1 MKTKQELEQ
10 SIVMLEDALKSGK
23 THVATYQED
32 LDVAKKQLAN
42 VNKPVITEAQLDDIT
57 EAVEM
62 AVGNFDFS
70 DEDNYDKDFNIDYD
84 NRIQLENF
92 EFTNAQE
99 LIEEIIE
106 EVHKLFVE
114 AEELDTT
121 EADNHAPIGTPLA
134 SAYSKPVME

>member
-42 VNKPVITEAQLDDIT
+42 VNKPILTSSQLDDIN
-57 EAVEM
+57 EAVES

-70 DEDNYDKDFNIDYD
+70 DEDNYDKEFSLDYD
-84 NRIQLENF
+84 DRVQLENF
-92 EFTNAQE
+92 DFTNAQE
-99 LIEEIIE
+99 LIEAVVE

-114 AEELDTT
+114 KIET
-121 EADNHAPIGTPLA
+121 E
-134 SAYSKPVME
+134 

>member
-42 VNKPVITEAQLDDIT
+42 VNKPILTSSQLDDIN
-57 EAVEM
+57 EAVES

-70 DEDNYDKDFNIDYD
+70 DEDNYDKDFSIDYD
-84 NRIQLENF
+84 NKIQLENF
-92 EFTNAQE
+92 DFTNAQE
-99 LIEEIIE
+99 LIEAVVE

-114 AEELDTT
+114 AEEL
-121 EADNHAPIGTPLA
+121 E
-134 SAYSKPVME
+134 S